1 MKMKIELT
9 TEEVELLKE
18 LLSLDMDN
26 IGFDEDEQDTL
37 DDILGKLNK

>member
-1 MKMKIELT
+1 MKIELT

-37 DDILGKLNK
+37 DDILDKLNK

>member
-1 MKMKIELT
+1 MKIELT

>member
-1 MKMKIELT
+1 MKIELT

-37 DDILGKLNK
+37 DNILGKLNK

>member
-1 MKMKIELT
+1 MKIELT

-37 DDILGKLNK
+37 DDILDKLNEK

>member
-1 MKMKIELT
+1 MKIELT
-9 TEEVELLKE
+9 TEEIELLKE

-37 DDILGKLNK
+37 DNILGKLNK

>member
-1 MKMKIELT
+1 MKIELT

-18 LLSLDMDN
+18 LLSLDMDK

-37 DDILGKLNK
+37 DGILDKLN